1 MTLSTYFS
9 HLQPQVPNY
18 EDSEDNNVSYFTF
31 IHYLQLSSVC
41 FCLMLDLGWGNRG
54 PSGGFLLN

>member
-1 MTLSTYFS
+1 MTLITYS
-9 HLQPQVPNY
+9 SYLQPQVPNY

-54 PSGGFLLN
+54 PSG